1 MANQAPS
8 EEPCRLLAWDTEHW
22 GYPVASFPGRYLD
35 EATVARALAWCR
47 QRCVQCLFF
56 AADGACARTLDLAW
70 RERFRLVDVRLDLEL
85 KLADRLPECSAD
97 VGIRPAQTDDLPALE
112 QLARESHRD
121 TRFFKDPGFN
131 QASAAELYARW
142 IRRDFRENRIF
153 VAFLPIAP
161 GSPVGYLTVG
171 DSSPGNARIGLVA
184 VEPRVRRGGVAK
196 ALVQHVLREL
206 GDQGAGTVRVATQA
220 FNLAAVRLY
229 EDAGFRLAETRLW
242 FHRWFGQTKN

>member
-1 MANQAPS
+1 M
-8 EEPCRLLAWDTEHW
+8 R
-22 GYPVASFPGRYLD
+22 
-35 EATVARALAWCR
+35 
-47 QRCVQCLFF
+47 CLFF
-56 AADGACARTLDLAW
+56 AADGDCTHTLDLAW

-112 QLARESHRD
+112 HLARESHRD

-184 VEPRVRRGGVAK
+184 VEPRVRRGGVAT
-196 ALVQHVLREL
+196 ALVRHVLRDL
-206 GDQGAGTVRVATQA
+206 AGQGVGSVRVATQA
-220 FNLAAVRLY
+220 SNLAAVRLY

-242 FHRWFGQTKN
+242 FHRWFGQRKN